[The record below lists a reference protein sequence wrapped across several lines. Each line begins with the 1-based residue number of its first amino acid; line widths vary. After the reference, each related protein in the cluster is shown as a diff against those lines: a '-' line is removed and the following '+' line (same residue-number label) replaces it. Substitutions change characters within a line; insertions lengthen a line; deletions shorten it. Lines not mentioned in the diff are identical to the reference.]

1 MLVDGSQLRRA
12 VALALASLT
21 LATCV
26 LVATLGGQAHAARK
40 AILPVTPN
48 SFVGVVSDETFATL
62 GSGGGSSYLDSIR
75 ATGVG
80 LLRQKFDWDFLTFG
94 QGPNNINWSYLDRF
108 MSAMS

>member
-1 MLVDGSQLRRA
+1 MHVEGSLLRRG
-12 VALALASLT
+12 VVRALASAA
-21 LATCV
+21 LAAFIV
-26 LVATLGGQAHAARK
+26 AATLSGKAHAANK

-62 GSGGGSSYLDSIR
+62 GSGGGSSYVASIR

-94 QGPNNINWSYLDRF
+94 NGPSNV
-108 MSAMS
+108 